1 MASKIFGGANLS
13 EIARATRRRSDA
25 PGADPSG
32 RTSEK
37 LSAGRPV
44 LAAAELALTGRVV
57 PPLERENIFSVDPKR
72 ARAWAHHNR
81 TAAWYTRD
89 RCQDLIESIAK
100 DGQQEPAVARKLAGD
115 PNFDYEL
122 IYGMRRRFA
131 CEFLNARLKLRVIEA
146 DDARAAVLMHI
157 ENADRQDITPME
169 RALSFHSQLEA
180 RIFPTQEALSDAI
193 GLTKGQVS
201 KLVKA
206 ATLMRQGTI
215 SQLFPDKSTVPVDAA
230 YKLATLWDRPGAK
243 EVILKAAQNLLQRER
258 AGRAAADLLKVLLAS
273 LDRSKKF
280 DPVQKQYNLGT
291 AGRVIVTRNARGK
304 VTLAFPQGLAG
315 VEKADVVAAVEQIV
329 RDLGD

>member
-1 MASKIFGGANLS
+1 MASRIFGGANLS
-13 EIARATRRRSDA
+13 DIARAARERPETPGEGDKPA
-25 PGADPSG
+25 P
-32 RTSEK
+32 
-37 LSAGRPV
+37 GRPV

-57 PPLERENIFSVDPKR
+57 VPLERENIFHVDPR
-72 ARAWAHHNR
+72 RCRAWSHHNR

-100 DGQQEPAVARKLAGD
+100 DGQQEPVVARKLVGD

-131 CEFLNARLKLRVIEA
+131 CEHLNARLKLRVIDA

-169 RALSFHSQLEA
+169 RALSFQSQLEA
-180 RIFPTQEALSDAI
+180 RIFPTQEALADAI

-206 ATLMRQGTI
+206 ASLMRHATLT
-215 SQLFPDKSTVPVDAA
+215 QLFVDKSAVPVDAA

-243 EVILKAAQNLLQRER
+243 EVILKAAQNLLQKER
-258 AGRAAADLLKVLLAS
+258 AGRSAIDLIKVLLAS
-273 LDRSKKF
+273 LDRSRKF
-280 DPVQKQYNLGT
+280 EPVQKQYNLG
-291 AGRVIVTRNARGK
+291 AIGRVVVTRNARGK
-304 VTLAFPQGLAG
+304 VTLAFPQGLTTVDKSA
-315 VEKADVVAAVEQIV
+315 VVAAIEQIV
-329 RDLGD
+329 KDLG